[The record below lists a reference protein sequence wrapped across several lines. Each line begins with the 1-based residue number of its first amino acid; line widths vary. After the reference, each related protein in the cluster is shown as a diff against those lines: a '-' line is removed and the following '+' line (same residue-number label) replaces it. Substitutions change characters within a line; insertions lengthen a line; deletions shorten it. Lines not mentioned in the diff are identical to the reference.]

1 MSLKLV
7 GVTACPTGIAHT
19 FMAAEKL
26 AKTAKLN
33 GHTMKVET
41 NGSAGAEN
49 VLTAE
54 EIAAADAVIIAA
66 DTRVETDRFIGKKV
80 IITSVSAGIH
90 KAAELIAQAETGE
103 IPVFTGKIEEEES
116 SEPSAI
122 AKFFRQL
129 FKKK

>member
-19 FMAAEKL
+19 FMAAEML
-26 AKTAKLN
+26 AKTAKQL
-33 GHTMKVET
+33 GHAMKVET

-49 VLTAE
+49 VLLE
-54 EIAAADAVIIAA
+54 QEIAEADAVIIAA

-80 IITSVSAGIH
+80 IFTSVSAGIH
-90 KAAELIAQAETGE
+90 KAKELMAQVEGGE
-103 IPVFTGKIEEEES
+103 VPVFNGQVANEES
-116 SEPSAI
+116 GEPSALV
-122 AKFFRQL
+122 KFFQNL